1 MPARETLRAP
11 RAAWARLGF
20 APKCTLFLTPTDRI
34 YLCLIAGT
42 AISLLEP
49 QEAALLRL
57 TCSRV
62 ALVTMVGA
70 GEPVSARPR
79 PRENCAKFDPASDGF
94 IEIML
99 VVLAGT
105 VTLSASAP
113 RDLKL

>member
-1 MPARETLRAP
+1 
-11 RAAWARLGF
+11 
-20 APKCTLFLTPTDRI
+20 
-34 YLCLIAGT
+34 
-42 AISLLEP
+42 
-49 QEAALLRL
+49 
-57 TCSRV
+57 
-62 ALVTMVGA
+62 MVGA

-113 RDLKL
+113 RDLKLSDPESPRACTRTLITAAGVMPAHRHRREDAKTAQPASDGCIELMLEVVSSRRSTTSLPQLLGRL